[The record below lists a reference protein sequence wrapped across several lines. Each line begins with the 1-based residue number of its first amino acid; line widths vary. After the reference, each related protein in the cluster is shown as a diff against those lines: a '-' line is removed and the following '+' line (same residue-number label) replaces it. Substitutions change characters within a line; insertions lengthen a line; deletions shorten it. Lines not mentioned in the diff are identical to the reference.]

1 MGMARVAGRIGLWA
15 LLGVGSGLSVAGEPG
30 LPARV
35 SEADAKAVIA
45 HRLAMRPRTDF
56 ERWMA
61 DMWLFSAASCA
72 NGAGM
77 KAPKELDRLG
87 IVGGAGTWAAWPR
100 AKEAAACAAMAQGPK
115 PACYGIKSGSDP
127 FGGPK
132 GGLPPDYA
140 FLEKPMGPAGAKTRV
155 FGYCELVEGIPETRQ
170 FWVGEGMARWI
181 QAPSRQ
187 TIRTFQGSVEVMAG
201 TVEFVSSA
209 PGRHI
214 ALAIVGDT
222 RLQAKGEGGAEPRG
236 PGMRPP
242 R

>member
-1 MGMARVAGRIGLWA
+1 MKRIMAGVGLLA
-15 LLGVGSGLSVAGEPG
+15 LLALGAQGALAETPRSE
-30 LPARV
+30 ARI

-61 DMWLFSAASCA
+61 DMWTFSAASCA
-72 NGAGM
+72 VGA
-77 KAPKELDRLG
+77 KVKPPRDFDRLG

-100 AKEAAACAAMAQGPK
+100 AKEAQACAAMAQGPK
-115 PACYGIKSGSDP
+115 PAGYGIKSGSDP

-132 GGLPPDYA
+132 GGLPSDYA

-155 FGYCELVEGIPETRQ
+155 LGYCELVEGRPETRQ
-170 FWVGEGMARWI
+170 FWVGEGRARWL

-187 TIRTFQGSVEVMAG
+187 TIRTFKGSVEVMAG

-209 PGRHI
+209 PGRHV
-214 ALAIVGDT
+214 ALTIVG
-222 RLQAKGEGGAEPRG
+222 EGAR
-236 PGMRPP
+236 
-242 R
+242 